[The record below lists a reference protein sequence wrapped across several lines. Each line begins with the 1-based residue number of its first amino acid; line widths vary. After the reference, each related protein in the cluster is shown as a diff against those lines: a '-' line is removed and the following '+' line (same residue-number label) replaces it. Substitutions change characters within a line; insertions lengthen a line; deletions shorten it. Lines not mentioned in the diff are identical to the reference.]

1 MTDPLIVATF
11 PHLIAQKYYPFI
23 ICEVNK
29 NKCLQVMNVQWCSKS
44 AQYDNLS
51 EMSCIDLDNSITSL
65 EERYIHLVKKYHIEF
80 IKLLTI
86 LLMC

>member
-29 NKCLQVMNVQWCSKS
+29 NKCLQEMNVQCCSNKS

-51 EMSCIDLDNSITSL
+51 EMSYIDLDNSITSL
-65 EERYIHLVKKYHIEF
+65 EERYIHLVKK
-80 IKLLTI
+80 
-86 LLMC
+86 